1 MVNHWKKNTIPHSG
15 NPKKTRLKWVIPD
28 TVDNFKQ
35 NPDFAR
41 WQNIDITYTF
51 SNEGF
56 RTYDFDSVMGK
67 EIDVAL
73 GCSHTMGVGLPIE
86 WTWPS
91 LVEKDRPYPMLNLGL
106 GGGTSDTVARILTN
120 ITGLFQ
126 INTVF
131 IFWPNFRRFEIYK
144 DEKADFILP
153 NDSKLEHTWNMDQ
166 NISLQRFHKN
176 KLIVELL
183 HDRTESI
190 VGPVYSDVKSEVK
203 KQLTGYDILDY
214 ARDGMHF
221 GPETH
226 KLIAKLLLEKL
237 TNIE

>member
-1 MVNHWKKNTIPHSG
+1 MLNHWQTKTVPYSW
-15 NPKKTRLKWVIPD
+15 NPKKTLIKWTGTD
-28 TVDNFKQ
+28 TIDKFKQ
-35 NPDFAR
+35 NPESSK
-41 WQNIDITYTF
+41 WQNIDITYKY
-51 SNEGF
+51 SREGF
-56 RTYDFDSVMGK
+56 RTYDFDSLKGK

-91 LVEKDRPYPMLNLGL
+91 LIEKDRPYPMLNLGL

-144 DEKADFILP
+144 DEKAEFILP
-153 NDSKLEHTWNMDQ
+153 NHSNLEHTWNMDQ

-183 HDRTESI
+183 HDRTEHI
-190 VGPVYSDVKSEVK
+190 VGPVYSDVNSEVK

-226 KLIAKLLLEKL
+226 KLIAKLFLEKL

>member
-1 MVNHWKKNTIPHSG
+1 MFNHWKKNTTPYSW
-15 NPKKTRLKWVIPD
+15 NPKKIQTKWSGTD
-28 TVDNFKQ
+28 NVDRFKQ
-35 NPDFAR
+35 NPDFAK
-41 WQNIDITYTF
+41 WQDIDITYDF

-56 RTYDFDSVMGK
+56 RTYDFDSLMGK

-73 GCSHTMGVGLPIE
+73 GCSHTMGVGLPID
-86 WTWPS
+86 WIWPS
-91 LVEKDRPYPMLNLGL
+91 LVEKNRPYPMLNLGL
-106 GGGTSDTVARILTN
+106 GAGTSDTVARILTN

-144 DEKADFILP
+144 DERADFIIP
-153 NDSKLEHTWNMDQ
+153 NHSELYHIWNMNPD
-166 NISLQRFHKN
+166 ISLQRFHKN

-183 HDRTESI
+183 HDRVESI

-203 KQLTGYDILDY
+203 KQLTGYDILDH

-226 KLIAKLLLEKL
+226 KLVAKLLLEKL